1 MSVELC
7 SLHSSVCFFANFC
20 VILGENQKEV
30 GRVLGLRIALLRRS
44 AGMSQ
49 QELAEKLKISASA
62 VGMYEQGRREPSVQ
76 ILSDM
81 ARLFGV
87 SIDFLVTGKAT
98 TPGEQEEMNH
108 LLLQRVQLMD
118 TQLEGRRVRPFSRE
132 ELAVLFAAMLME
144 P

>member
-1 MSVELC
+1 M
-7 SLHSSVCFFANFC
+7 
-20 VILGENQKEV
+20 LGV
-30 GRVLGLRIALLRRS
+30 RISLLRRS

-81 ARLFGV
+81 ATLFGV
-87 SIDFLVTGKAT
+87 SIDFLVTGKAST
-98 TPGEQEEMNH
+98 SREQEEVNQM
-108 LLLQRVQLMD
+108 LLQRLELANNQLD
-118 TQLEGRRVRPFSRE
+118 GRRVRPFSRE

>member
-1 MSVELC
+1 M
-7 SLHSSVCFFANFC
+7 
-20 VILGENQKEV
+20 
-30 GRVLGLRIALLRRS
+30 LGLRIALLRRS

-49 QELAEKLKISASA
+49 QGLAEKLKISASA

-76 ILSDM
+76 TLSDM

-87 SIDFLVTGKAT
+87 SIDYLVTGKAT
-98 TPGEQEEMNH
+98 TPQEQKEVNQM
-108 LLLQRVQLMD
+108 LLQRVEMMD
-118 TQLEGRRVRPFSRE
+118 SQLESRKVRPFSRE